1 MLVNLETI
9 GASIVQGMVVINSQ
23 GIICYF
29 NKAAGQIFGISP
41 EQVIGHKITDF
52 FKHSE
57 RFLEVLETGEDQLNR
72 KVEIN
77 GKVLL
82 SSRTPILEDGRIVGA
97 VSVFQR
103 LEDVEAIH
111 RELRVVQ
118 ELNSELEGILESSYD
133 GIGVVDSQGRLVRL
147 NASHERITGLS
158 KGELLN
164 RDLDGLVKV
173 GVFSVAPSLITLR
186 EKKRVTMTQE
196 VKTGA
201 KVLITSNPIFNSE
214 GEIIRVIAN
223 IRDMTELDKLREESL
238 KHQIL
243 SQQYHSEMEALRAQ
257 QLLPEDIVARSTK
270 MRWVVDMA
278 VRVAMTDTSV
288 LIEGESG
295 VGKEVVAKLIHRTSS
310 RRNGPYIKI
319 NCAAIPQSLLESE
332 LFGYS
337 PGAFTGAQKNG
348 KLGLFEL
355 AQNGTILLD
364 EIGELPLE
372 LQAKLLRV
380 LEEQSLYRLGST
392 KPVKLNVRLLAATN
406 RDLQEMVSLKT
417 FRQDLY
423 YRIKVFPI
431 VVPPLRLRQEDIPP
445 LINLYLTRLNDRF
458 KTNKK
463 LNSVALSL
471 LENYQWPGN
480 VRQLQNLLET
490 LVIVSEK
497 EVIDEREV
505 LNLLGSNSMEND
517 TNTPIV
523 VNRMIPLAKAQ
534 EILEMELLEKAMN
547 NSKSARQVAKLLG
560 ISHPTAISKMAKYGK
575 SIKNK
580 NFNK

>member
-1 MLVNLETI
+1 VLVNLETI